1 MAEQYYTVEGI
12 TEARVH
18 GKGKSRHWQYLTA
31 WKGYPADESTWEDVT
46 SFQPTDDDQASSE
59 HFITAFWCHVL
70 GDAIVPDP
78 QEYKTRTHF
87 RLSNRKDVK
96 HERLELDWNKNNI
109 RGQAISLPR
118 SSAKGFIGITT
129 KTRYFEVASG
139 DIRDLSPANGWWLQG
154 MENQALGGII

>member
-87 RLSNRKDVK
+87 VRKG
-96 HERLELDWNKNNI
+96 H
-109 RGQAISLPR
+109 PR
-118 SSAKGFIGITT
+118 QPRKSYF
-129 KTRYFEVASG
+129 RYM
-139 DIRDLSPANGWWLQG
+139 LTLQ
-154 MENQALGGII
+154 QSKFHPS